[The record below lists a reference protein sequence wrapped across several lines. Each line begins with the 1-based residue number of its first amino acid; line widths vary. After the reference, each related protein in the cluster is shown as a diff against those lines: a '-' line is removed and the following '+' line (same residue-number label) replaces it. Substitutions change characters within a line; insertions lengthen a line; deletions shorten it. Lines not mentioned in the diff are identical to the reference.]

1 MSGEDPSSVAVA
13 LRVRPLVQSEL
24 DRGCRIAVERAAD
37 GSPQVTV
44 NRTESYTYNHVFGIE
59 DTQKELFESCVE
71 EKLKR
76 LLNGYN
82 LTILAYGQTGS
93 GKTYTMGTAFNGSLD
108 DHAGVIP
115 RAVHDIFREIAVMS
129 KDYRFHVTCSFV
141 ELYQEQFYDLFST
154 KPRDKATV
162 DIREVKNKIVMPGL
176 TELVVKSAQEVTEY
190 LMRGSAGRA
199 VAATAM
205 NETSSRSHAIFT
217 ITLVATKVH
226 GTQSVTT
233 SRFNLV
239 DLAGSERC
247 SKTLAS
253 GDRFKEGVNINK
265 GLLALGNVINALGSG
280 QVAGF
285 VRYRDSKLTRLL
297 QDSLGGNSITL
308 MIACVSP
315 ADYNVAE
322 TLSTLR
328 YADRALQIKN
338 KPVVNLDPH
347 AAEVN
352 MLKDIIQKLRVELL
366 ANGKMSSSITSA
378 IGSAGLSSAPSSD
391 ADSLSGSAGQAEEIK
406 RLKEEK
412 RVLAERAR
420 KLEQEL
426 HQSWADLTEKE
437 MRVEIAEHA
446 QEKLRTYVLQIKAK
460 LEQQQ
465 QQKAESGDDADDGMS
480 DPMKEISQLVEQVDN
495 ELHRTQDELESHGAE
510 ARRQL
515 SGRSPSDR
523 EENSSSA
530 GDEVQE
536 MMQSQS
542 EEFTNKQLNLAGE
555 LRTINRQLDLKKELH
570 DRIMRNYNRLE
581 GDDEGD
587 VLRLCHQ
594 KIEDLEVER
603 RDLMDQLR
611 TTKSKDNMAKIAE
624 ERRKRLQSLETEIA
638 DLRRR
643 VITQANMLKMREKEK
658 EKITNLS
665 GEIRAMKESKVKLIR
680 AMRGESEKFRQ
691 WKLVREKELTQL
703 KSKDRKMQSEMVRQQ
718 TLHAKQRQVLKRKCE
733 EALATNKRLKD
744 ALERQAT
751 AQAQRHKNQKD
762 HASAS
767 SHGNS
772 SSHAKTDSWVD
783 RELEI
788 ILSLVDA
795 EHSLEQLMEDRAV
808 INNHYHLMEKQTS
821 INPADMHEQVR
832 LLAQL
837 EEELEMRNAQIA
849 DLQQKVCQ
857 SDLDSRIKA
866 LAEGV
871 QSIGEARTV
880 SKHLL
885 KSMVQQRR
893 HQAASIN
900 EQRTLMDEQRAQ
912 LLEAQ
917 QNQEAATKRLRLA
930 EAKHEEQM
938 LNLQRNYEEKVA
950 VLLRAANQR
959 PDEGET
965 AASKQEQEQQRQQ
978 FLDELVSSREAL
990 QLELDTLR
998 SKMSAKKKPKE
1009 PEVIPEDPDES
1020 VILMSETLELSDV
1033 SSDPDWVP
1041 SKPKSKNRN
1050 NTADRDVSGSA
1061 LAQDATNGSMQ
1072 SINSTTPASGAILED
1087 SKRAFYCKCRTR
1099 CNSKRCG
1106 CFGAGNGCYS
1116 GCVCKGHCLNPNNT
1130 ANMPP
1135 PENGQGD
1142 APMMKAEIRE
1152 EPAAEDPGAG
1162 SSEDAKSDGQS
1173 GKENFVSPPQPSTS
1187 SASVPEEVSKG
1198 GMDQPMAASGG
1209 QPLVNANATIDDIS
1223 APKLARWERVSNN
1236 VRFYVKSLFPICRM
1250 SGLAFSTPRRKFF

>member
-1 MSGEDPSSVAVA
+1 MGSVPWT
-13 LRVRPLVQSEL
+13 R
-24 DRGCRIAVERAAD
+24 
-37 GSPQVTV
+37 
-44 NRTESYTYNHVFGIE
+44 
-59 DTQKELFESCVE
+59 SC
-71 EKLKR
+71 
-76 LLNGYN
+76 NTF
-82 LTILAYGQTGS
+82 LTFQ
-93 GKTYTMGTAFNGSLD
+93 
-108 DHAGVIP
+108 
-115 RAVHDIFREIAVMS
+115 IF
-129 KDYRFHVTCSFV
+129 
-141 ELYQEQFYDLFST
+141 
-154 KPRDKATV
+154 
-162 DIREVKNKIVMPGL
+162 
-176 TELVVKSAQEVTEY
+176 SA
-190 LMRGSAGRA
+190 
-199 VAATAM
+199 
-205 NETSSRSHAIFT
+205 
-217 ITLVATKVH
+217 
-226 GTQSVTT
+226 
-233 SRFNLV
+233 
-239 DLAGSERC
+239 
-247 SKTLAS
+247 
-253 GDRFKEGVNINK
+253 
-265 GLLALGNVINALGSG
+265 G

-366 ANGKMSSSITSA
+366 AYGKMSSSITNA
-378 IGSAGLSSAPSSD
+378 MGSAGLSSVPSSE
-391 ADSLSGSAGQAEEIK
+391 ADSLSGSAAQAEEIK

-412 RVLAERAR
+412 RVLTERAR

-446 QEKLRTYVLQIKAK
+446 QEKLRSYVLQIKAK

-465 QQKAESGDDADDGMS
+465 QQQQKPENGDDDDDGLS
-480 DPMKEISQLVEQVDN
+480 DPLKEISQLVGQVEN
-495 ELHRTQDELESHGAE
+495 ELNRTQEELESHGQE

-515 SGRSPSDR
+515 SGRTPSER

-555 LRTINRQLDLKKELH
+555 LRNINRQLDLKKELH
-570 DRIMRNYNRLE
+570 ERIMRNFSRLE
-581 GDDEGD
+581 ADDED
-587 VLRLCHQ
+587 DKLRQCHQ

-603 RDLMDQLR
+603 RELLDQLR

-624 ERRKRLQSLETEIA
+624 DRRKRLQALETEIA

-643 VITQANMLKMREKEK
+643 VITQANMLKMREKER

-733 EALATNKRLKD
+733 EALAANKRLKD

-751 AQAQRHKNQKD
+751 AQAQRQKHPKD
-762 HASAS
+762 HPSTS
-767 SHGNS
+767 SHS
-772 SSHAKTDSWVD
+772 SSASHAKTDTWVD

-808 INNHYHLMEKQTS
+808 INNHYHLIEKQTS
-821 INPADMHEQVR
+821 INPADLDEQAR
-832 LLAQL
+832 MLANL

-857 SDLDSRIKA
+857 SDLDSRIKS

-885 KSMVQQRR
+885 KSLVQQRR
-893 HQAASIN
+893 QQAASIN

-917 QNQEAATKRLRLA
+917 QHQDAATKRLRLA

-938 LNLQRNYEEKVA
+938 LTQQRNYEEKVA

-959 PDEGET
+959 PAGQAEDGDD
-965 AASKQEQEQQRQQ
+965 ASASKQEQEQQRQQ
-978 FLDELVSSREAL
+978 FLDELISSREAL
-990 QLELDTLR
+990 QQELEALR
-998 SKMSAKKKPKE
+998 SKIAAKKKPKE
-1009 PEVIPEDPDES
+1009 PEVVLADDLDES
-1020 VILMSETLELSDV
+1020 VVLMSETLELSDV
-1033 SSDPDWVP
+1033 NSDPDWVP
-1041 SKPKSKNRN
+1041 NKAKV
-1050 NTADRDVSGSA
+1050 TYGSQTVRA
-1061 LAQDATNGSMQ
+1061 
-1072 SINSTTPASGAILED
+1072 IVPARGVPGIL
-1087 SKRAFYCKCRTR
+1087 S
-1099 CNSKRCG
+1099 
-1106 CFGAGNGCYS
+1106 
-1116 GCVCKGHCLNPNNT
+1116 
-1130 ANMPP
+1130 
-1135 PENGQGD
+1135 
-1142 APMMKAEIRE
+1142 
-1152 EPAAEDPGAG
+1152 
-1162 SSEDAKSDGQS
+1162 
-1173 GKENFVSPPQPSTS
+1173 
-1187 SASVPEEVSKG
+1187 
-1198 GMDQPMAASGG
+1198 
-1209 QPLVNANATIDDIS
+1209 
-1223 APKLARWERVSNN
+1223 
-1236 VRFYVKSLFPICRM
+1236 
-1250 SGLAFSTPRRKFF
+1250 

>member
-1 MSGEDPSSVAVA
+1 MLIFLPF
-13 LRVRPLVQSEL
+13 PF
-24 DRGCRIAVERAAD
+24 
-37 GSPQVTV
+37 PTF
-44 NRTESYTYNHVFGIE
+44 H
-59 DTQKELFESCVE
+59 
-71 EKLKR
+71 
-76 LLNGYN
+76 
-82 LTILAYGQTGS
+82 LA
-93 GKTYTMGTAFNGSLD
+93 
-108 DHAGVIP
+108 
-115 RAVHDIFREIAVMS
+115 
-129 KDYRFHVTCSFV
+129 
-141 ELYQEQFYDLFST
+141 
-154 KPRDKATV
+154 
-162 DIREVKNKIVMPGL
+162 
-176 TELVVKSAQEVTEY
+176 
-190 LMRGSAGRA
+190 
-199 VAATAM
+199 
-205 NETSSRSHAIFT
+205 
-217 ITLVATKVH
+217 
-226 GTQSVTT
+226 
-233 SRFNLV
+233 
-239 DLAGSERC
+239 
-247 SKTLAS
+247 
-253 GDRFKEGVNINK
+253 
-265 GLLALGNVINALGSG
+265 G

-378 IGSAGLSSAPSSD
+378 MGSAGLSSVPNSE
-391 ADSLSGSAGQAEEIK
+391 ADSLSGSAAQAEEIK

-446 QEKLRTYVLQIKAK
+446 QEKLRSYVLQIKAK

-465 QQKAESGDDADDGMS
+465 QQKPENSDDADDGLS
-480 DPMKEISQLVEQVDN
+480 DPLKEITQLVEQVEN
-495 ELHRTQDELESHGAE
+495 ELNRTQDELESHGQE

-515 SGRSPSDR
+515 SGRSPSER
-523 EENSSSA
+523 EENSSNA

-555 LRTINRQLDLKKELH
+555 LRNINRQLDLKKELH
-570 DRIMRNYNRLE
+570 ERIMRNFSRLE
-581 GDDEGD
+581 ADDEGD
-587 VLRLCHQ
+587 KLRQCHQ

-603 RDLMDQLR
+603 RELMDQLR

-624 ERRKRLQSLETEIA
+624 DRRKRLQALETEIA

-643 VITQANMLKMREKEK
+643 VITQANMLKMREKER

-751 AQAQRHKNQKD
+751 AQAQRQKHQKD
-762 HASAS
+762 HPSTS
-767 SHGNS
+767 SHGS
-772 SSHAKTDSWVD
+772 SSGHAKTDTWVD

-808 INNHYHLMEKQTS
+808 INNHYHLIEKQTS
-821 INPADMHEQVR
+821 INPADLDEQAR
-832 LLAQL
+832 LLANL

-885 KSMVQQRR
+885 KSLVQQRR
-893 HQAASIN
+893 QQAASIN

-917 QNQEAATKRLRLA
+917 QHQDAATKRLRLA

-938 LNLQRNYEEKVA
+938 LNQQRNYEEKVA

-959 PDEGET
+959 PAGQAEEQ
-965 AASKQEQEQQRQQ
+965 AQEQEQQRQQ
-978 FLDELVSSREAL
+978 FLDELISSREAL
-990 QLELDTLR
+990 QQELEALR
-998 SKMSAKKKPKE
+998 SKMAAKKKPKE
-1009 PEVIPEDPDES
+1009 PEVILTDVLDDS
-1020 VILMSETLELSDV
+1020 VVLMSETLELSDV

-1041 SKPKSKNRN
+1041 TKAKVTYGFRL
-1050 NTADRDVSGSA
+1050 SGM
-1061 LAQDATNGSMQ
+1061 GVVV
-1072 SINSTTPASGAILED
+1072 IL
-1087 SKRAFYCKCRTR
+1087 S
-1099 CNSKRCG
+1099 
-1106 CFGAGNGCYS
+1106 
-1116 GCVCKGHCLNPNNT
+1116 
-1130 ANMPP
+1130 
-1135 PENGQGD
+1135 
-1142 APMMKAEIRE
+1142 
-1152 EPAAEDPGAG
+1152 
-1162 SSEDAKSDGQS
+1162 
-1173 GKENFVSPPQPSTS
+1173 
-1187 SASVPEEVSKG
+1187 
-1198 GMDQPMAASGG
+1198 
-1209 QPLVNANATIDDIS
+1209 
-1223 APKLARWERVSNN
+1223 
-1236 VRFYVKSLFPICRM
+1236 
-1250 SGLAFSTPRRKFF
+1250 